1 MENMIVSLSEE
12 NFLVRSTVLGPLQ
25 TNSFLIAHLP
35 TREAVLI
42 DGGAIPLELLK
53 IVRLHELKVKYGLL
67 THCHFDH
74 IQGIEEVRQ
83 LTGCKVAMH
92 KAEEPILQAAQPAAA
107 HWGFEPPKFQKPDLF
122 LQDGERISVGNLV
135 LTTLWTP
142 GHSPGGLSF
151 YVTELGVVFS
161 GDCLFMQ
168 SIGRTDFPG
177 GDFETLIT
185 SIKTQLFTLPE
196 DTRVGPGHG
205 PSTTI
210 SHEKRSN
217 PFLS

>member
-1 MENMIVSLSEE
+1 MSLSDKD
-12 NFLVRSTVLGPLQ
+12 FLVKSTVLGPLQ
-25 TNSFLIAHLP
+25 TNSYLIAHLP

-42 DGGAIPLELLK
+42 DGGAIPLQLLK
-53 IVRLHELKVKYGLL
+53 FVRLHELNMKYALL

-83 LTGCKVAMH
+83 MTGCKVAMH
-92 KAEEPILQAAQPAAA
+92 KAEDPILQAAHPAAA
-107 HWGFEPPKFQKPDLF
+107 QWGFEPPKFQEPDLF
-122 LQDGERISVGNLV
+122 IADGEKISVGNLA
-135 LTTLWTP
+135 LTALWTP

-151 YVTELGVVFS
+151 YAAELGVVFS

-168 SIGRTDFPG
+168 SIGRTDFPR
-177 GDFETLIT
+177 GDFKTLIT
-185 SIKTQLFTLPE
+185 SIRTRLFTLPE
-196 DTRVGPGHG
+196 ETRVAPGHG

-217 PFLS
+217 PFL